1 MKRGDITLLLGAAC
15 VAACTIQA
23 RECPPGED
31 TGSTETLY
39 FGTAAPG
46 AVVSEADWNE
56 FLRNVV
62 SPAFPAG
69 FTTWDA
75 QGQWRNPSGEIAREA
90 SHVVQVVH
98 RREERVDDAIAQVI
112 SYYRKRFSQE
122 SVLRVSAAAC
132 FAF

>member
-1 MKRGDITLLLGAAC
+1 MGAVCA
-15 VAACTIQA
+15 AACTLPA
-23 RECPPGED
+23 RECPAGEE
-31 TGSTETLY
+31 TGFTETLY

-69 FTTWDA
+69 FTTWNA
-75 QGQWRNPSGEIAREA
+75 QGEWQNGSGGIEREA

-98 RREERVDDAIAQVI
+98 KREIQVDSAIASVV